1 MSTQNNDSAQNTND
15 IESPSTPSPGEN
27 HANNPSD
34 ANTDTPG
41 QAPEKDR
48 LIPVTEAIR
57 YRKRAQAAEQQIGLL
72 QSQLSET
79 QTALSQTRQTI
90 AQLERRQ
97 KIDALLADADAV
109 DFEVAR
115 LLTEAAVEVMDQP
128 DVALAIADLKRG
140 KPYLFRQ
147 RSGGMTQAMSARPRD
162 SHSHSTHE
170 AAQAAATSGDRR
182 DLLHYLRL
190 RRTGTHAQRA

>member
-1 MSTQNNDSAQNTND
+1 MNADDAT
-15 IESPSTPSPGEN
+15 PSTAAQDDRTVTP
-27 HANNPSD
+27 
-34 ANTDTPG
+34 TDP
-41 QAPEKDR
+41 APESDR
-48 LIPVTEAIR
+48 LVPVTEAIR
-57 YRKRAQAAEQQIGLL
+57 YRKRAQAAEQQVGAL
-72 QSQLSET
+72 QTQLTDLQGRLT
-79 QTALSQTRQTI
+79 QTQQTI

-128 DVALAIADLKRG
+128 DVAMAIADLKRG
-140 KPYLFRQ
+140 KPYLFHQ
-147 RSGGMTQAMSARPRD
+147 RSIAAAQAMSARQRD

-190 RRTGTHAQRA
+190 RRSGAHAQRA